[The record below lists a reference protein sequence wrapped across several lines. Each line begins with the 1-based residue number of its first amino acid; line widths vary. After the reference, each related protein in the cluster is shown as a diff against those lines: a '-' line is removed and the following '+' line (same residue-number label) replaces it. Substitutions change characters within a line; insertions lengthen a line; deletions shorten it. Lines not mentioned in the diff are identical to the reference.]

1 MFMKTEIIKIDNCEK
16 NLEGLERAAQTL
28 KHGGLVVF
36 PTETVYG
43 LGGDATAAD
52 VAKKIYT
59 AKGRPSNNPLIIHI
73 ARPEDAENY
82 AYTSEYYYRLA
93 QAFMPGPLTIILP
106 KKSSIPPEVTG
117 GLDTV
122 AVRCPSHPIARAL
135 INAAQVPIAAPSANI
150 SGRPSPTSADYCIAD
165 LDGKVDMIID
175 GGECDIGLESTIIML
190 RQGTAI
196 LLRPGAITYDA
207 LCCVCENVEISAAAQ
222 GALAENERPLA
233 PGMMYRHYA
242 PSAAFVLLDG
252 DTDKFIPYIKQQ
264 RSEGERCAAI
274 CSNSEAKE
282 LEYKDTVIYGDPD
295 DLITQAHRLFS
306 ALREADALGCNV
318 IYARKP
324 STNGLGLALY
334 NRMIRAASHTIRT
347 I

>member
-1 MFMKTEIIKIDNCEK
+1 MKTKILKINDCKK
-16 NLEGLERAAQTL
+16 NEDSLEHAAQIL
-28 KHGGLVVF
+28 KQGGLVVF

-73 ARPEDAENY
+73 ARPEDAEKY

-106 KKSSIPPEVTG
+106 KRDTIPAEVTG

-122 AVRCPSHPIARAL
+122 AVRCPSHPLARAL
-135 INAAQVPIAAPSANI
+135 IDAAQVPIAAPSANI
-150 SGRPSPTSADYCIAD
+150 SGRPSPTSADYCITD
-165 LDGKVDMIID
+165 LDGKVDIIID
-175 GGECDIGLESTIIML
+175 GGECDIGLESTIVML
-190 RQGTAI
+190 RKSTAI

-222 GALAENERPLA
+222 GTLAENERPLA

-242 PSAAFVLLDG
+242 PNASFVLLDG
-252 DTDKFIPYIKQQ
+252 DIDKFIPYIKQ
-264 RSEGERCAAI
+264 RRAGGERCAAI
-274 CSNSEAKE
+274 CSSNEAAQ
-282 LEYKDTVIYGDPD
+282 LDGKDTVVYGDPD

-306 ALREADALGCNV
+306 ALREADALGCDI

-324 STNGLGLALY
+324 STDGLGLALY